1 MVSSSNLTSSKPYL
15 SIASTDK
22 TPPPPALVI
31 IARLRPVGSGHLEN
45 AKPTSNNSSIVVTLN
60 TPDCLNAV
68 SNATSL
74 PANAPVCEDAA
85 SAPAELEPDFKI
97 ITGFL

>member
-1 MVSSSNLTSSKPYL
+1 M
-15 SIASTDK
+15 
-22 TPPPPALVI
+22 
-31 IARLRPVGSGHLEN
+31 
-45 AKPTSNNSSIVVTLN
+45 VTLN

-85 SAPAELEPDFKI
+85 SAPAELEPEVEAAEEDPYDSYSDTTFVDVDSL
-97 ITGFL
+97 GYYY